1 MNDESITV
9 ASTTDSTDDTGKIT
23 SNRLWVKP
31 VLTLLHSDG
40 TNGKSVWDSEGSPPW
55 GGTPGRTWGPS

>member
-40 TNGKSVWDSEGSPPW
+40 TNGKHGWHIEGTRA
-55 GGTPGRTWGPS
+55 GVGTPGLTWGPS